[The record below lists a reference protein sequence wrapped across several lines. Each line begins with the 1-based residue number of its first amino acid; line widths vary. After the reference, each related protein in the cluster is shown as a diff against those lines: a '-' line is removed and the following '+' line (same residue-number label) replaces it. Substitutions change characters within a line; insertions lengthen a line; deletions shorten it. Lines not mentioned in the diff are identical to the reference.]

1 MAHADNAVRKQEIA
15 SLKTAADFNREE
27 EEKRAAAAQAAEENK
42 VPEMT
47 RDGTKYYCANG
58 GCASKTFVMEE
69 NGPEACQ
76 HHTGEAIFHDLKKYW
91 SCCNADRPCHDWD
104 DFMALPTC
112 SVG

>member
-1 MAHADNAVRKQEIA
+1 
-15 SLKTAADFNREE
+15 
-27 EEKRAAAAQAAEENK
+27 
-42 VPEMT
+42 MT

-112 SVG
+112 SVGEHKIKYKKK